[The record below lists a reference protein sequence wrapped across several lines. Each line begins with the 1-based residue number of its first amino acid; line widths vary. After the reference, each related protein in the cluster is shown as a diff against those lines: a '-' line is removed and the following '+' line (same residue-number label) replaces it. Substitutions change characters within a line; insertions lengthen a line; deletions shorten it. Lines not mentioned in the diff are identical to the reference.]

1 MKAKPWIVSIVSIA
15 GLFAAEAQ
23 AHAGLHGAGFASGVA
38 HPFTGLDH
46 LLAMVA
52 VGLWAAQLGGKAR
65 WAVPAAFVAMLGVG
79 GALGMLGVN
88 LPGVE
93 EGIAA
98 SVLTLGLLI
107 AFSTRLPLAAGM
119 ALAGAFAIFHGHAH
133 GAEMPSV
140 AAPWLYALGFIFS
153 TILLHGVGLGA
164 GMAMKTKLDRL
175 VRLGGTA
182 LTFTGVWMLAGI

>member
-1 MKAKPWIVSIVSIA
+1 MKAKPWIVSIFTIA

-23 AHAGLHGAGFASGVA
+23 AHVGAHGAGFTIGAV

-65 WAVPAAFVAMLGVG
+65 WAVPSAFVAMMGAG

-93 EGIAA
+93 AGIAA
-98 SVLTLGLLI
+98 SVLALGLLI
-107 AFSTRLPLAAGM
+107 AFSARLPVAAGM
-119 ALAGAFAIFHGHAH
+119 ALVGLFAVFHGHAH
-133 GAEMPSV
+133 GAEMPGV
-140 AAPWLYALGFIFS
+140 AAPWLYVLGFIFS
-153 TILLHGVGLGA
+153 TALLHGVGLGA
-164 GMAMKTKLDRL
+164 GMAMNGKLDR
-175 VRLGGTA
+175 VMRLGGAA
-182 LTFTGVWMLAGI
+182 LTFAGVWMLAGI

>member
-1 MKAKPWIVSIVSIA
+1 MKAKPWIVSIFSIA

-23 AHAGLHGAGFASGVA
+23 AHAGLHGAGFTTGVV

-52 VGLWAAQLGGKAR
+52 VGLWAAQLGGRAR

-93 EGIAA
+93 AGIAA
-98 SVLTLGLLI
+98 SVLALGLLI

-119 ALAGAFAIFHGHAH
+119 ALVGAFAIFHGHAH
-133 GAEMPSV
+133 GVEMPSI
-140 AAPWLYALGFIFS
+140 ATPWLYTLGFIFS
-153 TILLHGVGLGA
+153 TALLHGVGLGA
-164 GMAMKTKLDRL
+164 GRVMHAKRGKL
-175 VRLGGTA
+175 VRLGGAA
-182 LTFTGVWMLAGI
+182 LTFTGIWMLAGI